1 MKKNHIASGRLQ
13 RTENLW
19 GYIFVAVPLLGM
31 AVFVLIPFAMSIYAS
46 FTSWPLGQP
55 VFSAKFTGLKNY
67 IDMFSNQLFWKSL
80 SNTFFYMIGIPI
92 GVMLALV
99 LAALMNRGA
108 GWENVFRVI
117 YYVPVITST
126 VAVSFIFQNLFM
138 TDGGAVNALLTA
150 IGVKNPPRWLS
161 DPHYT
166 KWVIITLAVWKGLGG
181 TIILYIAGMQGIS
194 PVYYEAAKIDGAGW
208 LHCFRYITLPLLMPV
223 TFYMAVTGVIGGA
236 QIYVEPSLMFTG
248 NGPGN
253 STFSTV
259 IYLYDHT
266 FRNSRAGYGSAVAIV
281 LGLIVFILTALQ
293 LMINGQGDRHEK
305 IQANR

>member
-1 MKKNHIASGRLQ
+1 MWSDNV
-13 RTENLW
+13 W
-19 GYIFVAVPLLGM
+19 GYAFVAIPLIGM

-46 FTSWPLGQP
+46 LTSWPLGQP
-55 VFSAKFTGLKNY
+55 ILSAKFVGLKNY
-67 IDMFSNQLFWKSL
+67 LDMFRNQLFWKSL

-92 GVMLALV
+92 GVTLALFF
-99 LAALMNRGA
+99 AALMNRG
-108 GWENVFRVI
+108 GVWENAFRVV

-138 TDGGAVNALLTA
+138 TDGGAINGFLSAVG
-150 IGVKNPPRWLS
+150 ISNPPRWLS

-166 KWVIITLAVWKGLGG
+166 KWVIIILAVWKGLGG
-181 TIILYIAGMQGIS
+181 TVILYIAGMQGIS

-208 LHCFRYITLPLLMPV
+208 LYAFRRITLPLLMPV
-223 TFYMAVTGVIGGA
+223 TFYMIVTGVIGGA
-236 QIYVEPSLMFTG
+236 QIYVEPRLMFTG

-259 IYLYDHT
+259 VYLYDHT

-281 LGLIVFILTALQ
+281 LGIIVFILTAIQ
-293 LMINGQGDRHEK
+293 FGINGRRDGNEK
-305 IQANR
+305 AKVNR